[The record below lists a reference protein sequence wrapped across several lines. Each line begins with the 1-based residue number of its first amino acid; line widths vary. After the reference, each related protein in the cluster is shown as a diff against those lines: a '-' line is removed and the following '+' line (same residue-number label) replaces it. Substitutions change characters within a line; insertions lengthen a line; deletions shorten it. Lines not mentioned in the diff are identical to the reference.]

1 MSMKVCPK
9 CNITHQ
15 KSGKFCSPSCA
26 NSRGPRTEEF
36 KNAVRAKLA
45 GVPTGKKGITLVDRI
60 EKQCLHCN
68 GIFLT
73 TEKELNYRKNMTC
86 GNKECIKAACR
97 EAGKRSASNRK
108 TRSAD
113 EVKLYEY
120 CVSEFPKSESNLII
134 ADGWDADIVIPDH
147 KIAILWNG
155 PWHYKDMKMKNH
167 SLAQVQT
174 RDKIKTKLFESLGWT
189 VIVYEDRYYTP
200 ETAFQDLIKRVGSP
214 AWTRTRI

>member
-1 MSMKVCPK
+1 MKVCPK
-9 CNITHQ
+9 CNITHE
-15 KSGKFCSPSCA
+15 KSGKFCSRSCA

-36 KNAVRAKLA
+36 KNAVRAKLS
-45 GVPTGKKGITLVDRI
+45 GVPTGKKGIILVDRI

-68 GIFLT
+68 SIFLT

-86 GNKECIKAACR
+86 GSKECIKSACR

-113 EVKLYEY
+113 EIKLYEY
-120 CVSEFPKSESNLII
+120 CVTAFPTSESNFII